1 MNIDP
6 RVSEKISFVRD
17 QISKDSWRCDECGE
31 TASGAEYAISV
42 LAAFAAELSN
52 ENSSLKAKN
61 EYMLKFIEGCVDT
74 MKRVEGTG
82 VFLGAIPGSMLSES
96 IKSGESI
103 LASSRTLQ

>member
-1 MNIDP
+1 MYIDKK
-6 RVSEKISFVRD
+6 VSETISFVRD
-17 QISKDSWRCDECGE
+17 QLAKDNSWCCGECGE
-31 TASGAEYAISV
+31 SGEYAISV
-42 LAAFAAELSN
+42 LGAFAAELSN

-61 EYMLKFIEGCVDT
+61 ECMLKFIEGCVDT
-74 MKRVEGTG
+74 MKRIEGTG